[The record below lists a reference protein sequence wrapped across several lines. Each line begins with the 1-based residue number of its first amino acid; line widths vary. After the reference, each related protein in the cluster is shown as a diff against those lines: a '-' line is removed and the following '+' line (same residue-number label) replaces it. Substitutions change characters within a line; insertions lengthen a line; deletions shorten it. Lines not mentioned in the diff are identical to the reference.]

1 MPAAH
6 RTGEIAKD
14 ASVIW
19 RSRVRT
25 GPGDTQSARLY
36 FPTTDEGVWGRGKAR
51 QGGRE
56 GGRRRWGRERRN
68 TFSLVKEQPHN
79 LQAEFQ
85 ARALTRPYINFT
97 GHSKPRLK

>member
-36 FPTTDEGVWGRGKAR
+36 FPTTDEWVWGRGKAR

-56 GGRRRWGRERRN
+56 GGREAAVGKRK
-68 TFSLVKEQPHN
+68 KEHLFPC
-79 LQAEFQ
+79 
-85 ARALTRPYINFT
+85 
-97 GHSKPRLK
+97 